1 MVKFLL
7 VICLALFGC
16 QSTRNHYGYEVFT
29 IDKERQKSLDED
41 FDSYLN
47 YFTELDSS
55 RDGYYLV
62 YDLRFDAVVPDAF
75 LLFYGGDDSISICPF
90 GGKSA
95 ACKEYEINRKDFPD
109 KSLKSAESFFP
120 NGFSQDTTKRIYGF
134 KKEKNERKYYTLY
147 QMDTC
152 YGNQICKENGN
163 AFIQENFKQYSI
175 NAKIFNRFSYLV
187 TSLYEFDVLNENWQ
201 SGVISK
207 DLYEKIKR
215 NILERQSD
223 LEREYRDLLAEKSNE
238 E

>member
-75 LLFYGGDDSISICPF
+75 LLFYG
-90 GGKSA
+90 
-95 ACKEYEINRKDFPD
+95 
-109 KSLKSAESFFP
+109 
-120 NGFSQDTTKRIYGF
+120 
-134 KKEKNERKYYTLY
+134 
-147 QMDTC
+147 
-152 YGNQICKENGN
+152 
-163 AFIQENFKQYSI
+163 
-175 NAKIFNRFSYLV
+175 
-187 TSLYEFDVLNENWQ
+187 
-201 SGVISK
+201 
-207 DLYEKIKR
+207 
-215 NILERQSD
+215 
-223 LEREYRDLLAEKSNE
+223 
-238 E
+238 